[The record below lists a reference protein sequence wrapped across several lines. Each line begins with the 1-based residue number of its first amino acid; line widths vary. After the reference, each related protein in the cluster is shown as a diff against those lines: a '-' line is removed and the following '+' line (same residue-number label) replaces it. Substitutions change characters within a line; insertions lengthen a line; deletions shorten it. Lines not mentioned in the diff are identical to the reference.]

1 MSICVA
7 LKYNDGVLLVGDKQ
21 MTYGGHFELDTGVKV
36 QKSTYSN
43 TAIGSCGDKRVIDL
57 IFCNMDD
64 LMDYKDILDNIKI
77 NYKYVVKHIVN
88 NIFGI
93 LDRNGCL
100 YKENNVV
107 STTNEFIVAS
117 DENIYSVYQDGSVLE
132 CENYGCIGSGCELV
146 KGYLDSLDLQNLT
159 LDKAK
164 KILTNCIQQCCKD
177 EIYINGNIDFIVL
190 HK

>member
-1 MSICVA
+1 MSVCIA
-7 LKYNDGVLLVGDKQ
+7 LKYNDGVLLAGDKQ
-21 MTYGGHFELDTGVKV
+21 MTYGGHLKFNNGVKI

-43 TAIGSCGDKRVIDL
+43 TAVGSCGDKRVIDL

-64 LMDYKDILDNIKI
+64 LMEYKDILDNIKI
-77 NYKYVVKHIVN
+77 DYKYVVKHIVN
-88 NIFGI
+88 NIFSI

-117 DENIYSVYQDGSVLE
+117 NENIYLIYQDGSVLE
-132 CENYGCIGSGCELV
+132 CDNYGCIGSGYELV
-146 KGYLDSLDLQNLT
+146 KGYLDTLDLQNLT

-164 KILTNCIQQCCKD
+164 KIIINCIQQCCNN
-177 EIYINGNIDFIVL
+177 EIYINDNIDLIKL
-190 HK
+190 